1 MGRSE
6 DLATRLAICVERF
19 RERGAKDEQ
28 KAAFRSL
35 LNLVNQV
42 GLYLREDEQGVRMNG
57 DPVNA
62 LALGALTHRLALHNV
77 SEIRV
82 PPRAPPAEVFALL
95 QALAESPGPAGDD
108 VASRLETAGATHV
121 RVTVGPPGPE
131 TSGER
136 SADGPTDAAGLGT
149 EGLLRGDPMRDIRS
163 SAADVAG
170 VSGFTYDPDPPAA
183 EQALPA
189 VGGARASDLVF
200 GGRPDPGPVR
210 PRAPAAADPIA
221 PQTPVSAGEAPG
233 PAPPPDRSANVA
245 PTEGDRP
252 RLTPTIPPTRANL
265 LAALEREP
273 AGPQVGDVLAAIGQ
287 IVADAARAHEF
298 EVALDILAKLIDLE
312 QRVPESARRQ
322 YGIAF
327 RRMFAKGLLVGLGEL
342 LGTPGQQAAAS
353 IVLQRAGPDGV
364 EVMLDRLVTVQ
375 GMAERRALF
384 DALRHLREGRT
395 QLIPMLSDPKWFV
408 VRNVAELI
416 GELGVEEAVPGL
428 AQLLNHADE
437 RVRKAAALALAK
449 IGTRA
454 ASEPLR
460 RALRDPSP
468 EVRVQVAMGVGGP
481 RAQGLAMPLVV
492 ALDEEKDE
500 AVQRELLLALGRIGT
515 ADAVQALLKV
525 AQPAGRVFGRKPVAL
540 RLAAVD
546 ALRIAGTPPAI
557 GALEGL
563 KADGDREIGAAA
575 QAALAELKKRQK

>member
-1 MGRSE
+1 
-6 DLATRLAICVERF
+6 
-19 RERGAKDEQ
+19 
-28 KAAFRSL
+28 
-35 LNLVNQV
+35 
-42 GLYLREDEQGVRMNG
+42 
-57 DPVNA
+57 
-62 LALGALTHRLALHNV
+62 
-77 SEIRV
+77 
-82 PPRAPPAEVFALL
+82 
-95 QALAESPGPAGDD
+95 
-108 VASRLETAGATHV
+108 
-121 RVTVGPPGPE
+121 
-131 TSGER
+131 
-136 SADGPTDAAGLGT
+136 
-149 EGLLRGDPMRDIRS
+149 
-163 SAADVAG
+163 
-170 VSGFTYDPDPPAA
+170 
-183 EQALPA
+183 
-189 VGGARASDLVF
+189 
-200 GGRPDPGPVR
+200 
-210 PRAPAAADPIA
+210 
-221 PQTPVSAGEAPG
+221 
-233 PAPPPDRSANVA
+233 
-245 PTEGDRP
+245 
-252 RLTPTIPPTRANL
+252 
-265 LAALEREP
+265 
-273 AGPQVGDVLAAIGQ
+273 
-287 IVADAARAHEF
+287 
-298 EVALDILAKLIDLE
+298 
-312 QRVPESARRQ
+312 
-322 YGIAF
+322 
-327 RRMFAKGLLVGLGEL
+327 MFSKGLLVGLGEL
-342 LGTPGQQAAAS
+342 LGTPGQQAAVS

-375 GMAERRALF
+375 GMAERRTLF

-395 QLIPMLSDPKWFV
+395 QLIPMLTDPKWFV

-557 GALEGL
+557 GALDGL

-575 QAALAELKKRQK
+575 QAALAELKRRQK